1 MASPDT
7 VGSTT
12 GDDEVKSTKSPVERI
27 ERMSVI
33 TVIIMMTFRIGII
46 VIYILLSNYSTIH
59 F

>member
-27 ERMSVI
+27 ETMRVI
-33 TVIIMMTFRIGII
+33 TVIMMMTFRIGII
-46 VIYILLSNYSTIH
+46 VIKVLLRNYSTVH